1 MSIDLSGAN
10 SFLGLGKMGKAN
22 VDKEYPYGSNAPRP
36 DLKGFLTKS
45 WMFELRDRKTQ
56 KTLYSYTL
64 VLPPQSISIKEP
76 QRVSITKTFG
86 NSFVDDYG
94 MDNIQIT
101 IKGISGTAHAFPTMS
116 IEEGTSK
123 VGYNAPD
130 AFYKFRDNIIR
141 FKESADWDQWELRVY
156 DLADEQSYL
165 CVLLDFTLDRSA
177 ESPLHYPF
185 SISLF
190 VYESLSTYKY
200 KLKPI
205 VISKYPKGA
214 LDNINKLLNLMKKLN
229 QGFQS
234 ITNAISMVNAKAL
247 ELRARWDK
255 ALDTTTN
262 ILVSPLDLAHNLV
275 DAAFTLLAI
284 IPDTYDAVVYVSERY
299 VDKKL
304 GALEFA
310 RTILNESLRIYGY
323 QISEGWQSIKSL
335 SFDIDAGM
343 EVNDAEAASSS
354 STSGVARASVAS
366 SYAFSGLNVY
376 TIKGNDTLPGIALNE
391 LGNSDLWPYIANV
404 NPGITNSSD
413 LVSGE
418 TLFIPVKNSSVV
430 SSSKEQFIFSE
441 DVTRDPYGSD
451 MQIDTTGNLVFV
463 GGEAATISGIE
474 NVKQAINM
482 QLNTE
487 VGSMIKQAGFGMV
500 AQAGFAGTSMA
511 LSYIKMAVQSSIMK
525 DPRVEAVNNIVV
537 NLESD
542 SVFLSMDIKLV
553 GSETSLSVPITI

>member
-1 MSIDLSGAN
+1 
-10 SFLGLGKMGKAN
+10 LGLGKMGKAN
-22 VDKEYPYGSNAPRP
+22 VDKTIPYGSNAPRP
-36 DLKGFLTKS
+36 DLQGFLTKS
-45 WMFELRDRKTQ
+45 WMFEIRDRKTQ
-56 KTLYSYTL
+56 STLYSYTL

-101 IKGISGTAHAFPTMS
+101 IKGISGTAHAFPTLS
-116 IEEGTSK
+116 IGNGTSK
-123 VGYNAPD
+123 VGYNASD

-165 CVLLDFTLDRSA
+165 CVLLDFTLDRNA

-255 ALDTTTN
+255 ALDTATN

-284 IPDTYDAVVYVSERY
+284 IPDTYDAVVYVSDRY

-323 QISEGWQSIKSL
+323 QISEGWQSIKTL
-335 SFDIDAGM
+335 SFDVDTGM
-343 EVNDAEAASSS
+343 DVVDDGTV
-354 STSGVARASVAS
+354 TSVSRASLAS
-366 SYAFSGLNVY
+366 SYSFSGLNVY
-376 TIKGNDTLPGIALNE
+376 TIKGNDTLPSIALNE

-418 TLFIPVKNSSVV
+418 TLFIPVKTSSTL
-430 SSSKEQFIFSE
+430 SSNKEQFIFSE

-451 MQIDTTGNLVFV
+451 IQIDETGNLMFI

-525 DPRVEAVNNIVV
+525 DPRVEAVSNIVV